1 MKRCTIIHDILA
13 NIIINFCGNDPD
25 DMLKEKF
32 SSFATRSPGA
42 AFSIIFDHR
51 PVTLRDGSNAG
62 RKLKGISDMKVSE
75 TNTVLLLDELLK
87 TQPLT
92 SVTDSIRTHNQRRH
106 AIEMKISIQDHDTIP
121 PDYNA
126 PSLEFFG
133 EDSRPSCY
141 Y

>member
-1 MKRCTIIHDILA
+1 
-13 NIIINFCGNDPD
+13 
-25 DMLKEKF
+25 MLKEKF
-32 SSFATRSPGA
+32 SSFATRPPGA

-62 RKLKGISDMKVSE
+62 RKLKAISDMKAE
-75 TNTVLLLDELLK
+75 PNIVLLLDELLK

-92 SVTDSIRTHNQRRH
+92 SVMDSIRTHNQRKH
-106 AIEMKISIQDHDTIP
+106 AIEMKISFQDHDTIP

-133 EDSRPSCY
+133 EDIRPSCY